1 MTANNNQ
8 DMTEPVKLGAGILF
22 ELRAQNVQLIDLR
35 GVKNEADY
43 FLIATCESEAQM
55 QAILNEFIKE
65 FKARKLHYVGVEYKE
80 GVRWAIFDAGLD
92 LMVHLFEEEKRNEI
106 SFERLYADGKIMNL
120 DEQDFVGDAV
130 KKSGDDNEL
139 I

>member
-8 DMTEPVKLGAGILF
+8 DMTETVKLGAGILF

-55 QAILNEFIKE
+55 QAILNELTKE
-65 FKARKLHYVGVEYKE
+65 FKARKLHFIGVEYKE
-80 GVRWAIFDAGLD
+80 GVRWAVFDAGLD

-106 SFERLYADGKIMNL
+106 SLDRLYADGKIVEL
-120 DEQDFVGDAV
+120 DENDFVKTTD
-130 KKSGDDNEL
+130 KKADDNEL
-139 I
+139 V